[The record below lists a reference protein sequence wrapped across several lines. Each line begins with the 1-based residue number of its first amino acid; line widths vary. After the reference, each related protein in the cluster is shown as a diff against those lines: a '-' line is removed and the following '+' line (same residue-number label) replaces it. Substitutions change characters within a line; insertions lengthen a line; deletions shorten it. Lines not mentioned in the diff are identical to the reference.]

1 MNKWREKMLKNID
14 KKNSIRCLK
23 LNSFL
28 LSSLFFLIQ
37 ILRGQTLY
45 DISST
50 QHFYSKE
57 VVEPNIIFFFWC
69 FSWQNEFS
77 HRPPFQNF
85 LINRWKVYFVELQVD
100 LFPSLK
106 ISIGESTYPSQYPQY
121 SSLSQHFLLPS
132 DLQICWGW
140 PDKGSGYL
148 QIR

>member
-1 MNKWREKMLKNID
+1 MFKKID

-50 QHFYSKE
+50 QHFYFKE
-57 VVEPNIIFFFWC
+57 VVEPNIIFFFRC